1 MRVSNTAIGVG
12 LILFAIAVLFNT
24 RTFPTL
30 DNGYPGPA
38 LFPNVLAVLFIAA
51 GITLAFKGLRRGE
64 RFFKFDVSDI
74 TRNGLINILLVLGA
88 IVFYILLSDF
98 LGFLITSFIVLL
110 GLMQRLNVSTVW
122 SLTMSAAV
130 TLAIYGLFAKILL
143 VALPWGLWGW

>member
-1 MRVSNTAIGVG
+1 
-12 LILFAIAVLFNT
+12 
-24 RTFPTL
+24 
-30 DNGYPGPA
+30 
-38 LFPNVLAVLFIAA
+38 
-51 GITLAFKGLRRGE
+51 ITH
-64 RFFKFDVSDI
+64 
-74 TRNGLINILLVLGA
+74 NGLINILLILGA